1 MRKKIIIVTV
11 LMVLTGL
18 CAPVIRNMIRYKMN
32 PLEAALVSLAD
43 VTRWAPSYSDR
54 SFKSVDLGSSP
65 DQVRVI
71 LGPALYTNVYEGET
85 TWHYTV
91 GPNGNPQSSSDGST
105 HVRGIWF
112 DQDMKVK
119 KKLYYF
125 YFD

>member
-1 MRKKIIIVTV
+1 MAV
-11 LMVLTGL
+11 LIALCVLFT
-18 CAPVIRNMIRYKMN
+18 PIIRNMVRYRVN
-32 PLEAALVSLAD
+32 LLEAVMIPLAD
-43 VTRWAPSYSDR
+43 VTRWAPGYSDQ
-54 SFKSVDLGSSP
+54 SFKSVQLGATP
-65 DQVRVI
+65 DQVMGI
-71 LGPALYTNVYEGET
+71 LGPALHTNVYEGET

-91 GPNGNPQSSSDGST
+91 GPNGAPQSSSDGST